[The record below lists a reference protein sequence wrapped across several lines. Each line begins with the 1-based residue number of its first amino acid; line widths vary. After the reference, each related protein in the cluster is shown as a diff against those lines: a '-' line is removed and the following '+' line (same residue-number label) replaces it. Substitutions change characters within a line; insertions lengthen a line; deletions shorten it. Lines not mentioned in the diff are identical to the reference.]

1 MDVTI
6 GALDD
11 PALAQPIIR
20 LARAL
25 RITWMD
31 DLSNLP
37 TGSQTLEAV
46 EHEKIVSY
54 QHPDFDTAAWPR
66 SDV

>member
-6 GALDD
+6 GALDE
-11 PALAQPIIR
+11 PAPAQPVIQ

-31 DLSNLP
+31 DLSNP
-37 TGSQTLEAV
+37 PARSQTLEAV
-46 EHEKIVSY
+46 EQEKIVSY